1 MRLSFD
7 AAAQDRAM
15 GRLHSVLVDE
25 AAALF
30 VVHDLNPRG
39 FSARTRGFV
48 QARNWFQDY
57 TQIRLA

>member
-1 MRLSFD
+1 
-7 AAAQDRAM
+7 M
-15 GRLHSVLVDE
+15 GKLHDILVDE

-39 FSARTRGFV
+39 LSPRVGGFV

-57 TQIRLA
+57 TQVPLA